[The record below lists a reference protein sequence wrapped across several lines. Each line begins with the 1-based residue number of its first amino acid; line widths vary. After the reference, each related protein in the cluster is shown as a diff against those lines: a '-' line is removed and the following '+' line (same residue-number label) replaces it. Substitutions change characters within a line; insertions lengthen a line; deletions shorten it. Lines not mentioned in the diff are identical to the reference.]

1 MSGSWHRDL
10 ATDLDAVAAWN
21 AAAVAT
27 LVKPHELEAL
37 DILDVGQ
44 EVRKRHMEWHHWP
57 ITG

>member
-1 MSGSWHRDL
+1 
-10 ATDLDAVAAWN
+10 
-21 AAAVAT
+21 
-27 LVKPHELEAL
+27 L